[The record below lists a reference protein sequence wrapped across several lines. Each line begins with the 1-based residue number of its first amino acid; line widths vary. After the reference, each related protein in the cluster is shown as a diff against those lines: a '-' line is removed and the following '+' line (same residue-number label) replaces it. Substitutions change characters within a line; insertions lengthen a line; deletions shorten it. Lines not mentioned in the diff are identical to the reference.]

1 MSALRQPYYELS
13 AEAMQGLL
21 ATKAALERGP
31 LGKTLVE
38 LLYLRVSQINGCA
51 FCLENT
57 ASHCV
62 RRACHSLNWTA
73 WPVGE

>member
-1 MSALRQPYYELS
+1 M
-13 AEAMQGLL
+13 
-21 ATKAALERGP
+21 
-31 LGKTLVE
+31 
-38 LLYLRVSQINGCA
+38 SQINGCA